1 MSPVPEGAKALSRIQ
16 CARGTPAEISTLPKK
31 TLEFFRPVG
40 IRYGFIAGNTHK
52 DGDPNMKSVNIW
64 FLTDNTE
71 GAKLAQAIKGMG
83 LTVHIVKG
91 AGFASSNI
99 AVDDTNLFIVDVKK
113 KKLPAIVALL
123 RDDPRLNSFLKFVI
137 TSKRDIRKAV
147 NISLNMMHIEF
158 IARPVD
164 NREFSLLLEKSVVV
178 EKYKE
183 MMKMFSKE
191 AETRIGAFESL
202 MDINRKEIFENDR
215 EKEAFEKILDYE
227 RHLVAEQ
234 SKLNNAIK
242 EFTLLR
248 QKDLFD
254 LKNRVKAEE
263 MLTELRRLEMMDAQ
277 SVIKAQEAVIDF
289 SAQKIDEAG
298 KIINATEKVQE
309 LSRKEAM
316 ELHEKL
322 SKAEARCREL
332 EKEVDAL
339 RAELRGLRG
348 Q

>member
-1 MSPVPEGAKALSRIQ
+1 M
-16 CARGTPAEISTLPKK
+16 
-31 TLEFFRPVG
+31 G
-40 IRYGFIAGNTHK
+40 IPIRADIIHDK
-52 DGDPNMKSVNIW
+52 DLNMKSVNIW
-64 FLTDNTE
+64 FLTDNSE
-71 GAKLAQAIKGMG
+71 GAKLAQSIKSLG
-83 LTVHIVKG
+83 LTVHIIKG
-91 AGFASSNI
+91 AGFSHANI
-99 AVDDTNLFIVDVKK
+99 IIDDTNIFIVDIKK
-113 KKLPAIVALL
+113 KKLPVIVSLL
-123 RDDPRLNSFLKFVI
+123 REDDRLNSFLKFVVL
-137 TSKRDIRKAV
+137 SKRDIRKAV
-147 NISLNMMHIEF
+147 NISLNLMHIEF
-158 IARPVD
+158 ISRPVSC
-164 NREFSLLLEKSVVV
+164 REFSLLLEKSVVV

-227 RHLVAEQ
+227 RHLVTEQ

-289 SAQKIDEAG
+289 SAHKIDEAG
-298 KIINATEKVQE
+298 KIINATERVQE

-316 ELHEKL
+316 ELHEQL
-322 SKAEARCREL
+322 AREQARCREL
-332 EKEVDAL
+332 EKEVERL
-339 RAELRGLRG
+339 RSGTGRPGG
-348 Q
+348 QS